1 MFAPRKPAIQVGE
14 GLFSAIGGL
23 FRRATPFLK
32 TAFSSG
38 AKMVKKAATSDLAKD
53 VGKTL
58 SEAAG
63 GKQYWSKLNMINILK
78 LWLISFQMCLLMQ
91 LQMLLAVQNLET

>member
-1 MFAPRKPAIQVGE
+1 MLFSPRAPSRSATESLMFAPRKPAIQVGE

-63 GKQYWSKLNMINILK
+63 GKQYWSKLNMINILE
-78 LWLISFQMCLLMQ
+78 L
-91 LQMLLAVQNLET
+91 